1 MHTRL
6 FLVYWLPAIL
16 YAGMI
21 VMFSSMSSPQT
32 YFPGWAGEINDKV
45 LHTLEYAILAILCY
59 RAFLYASGPRL
70 AEFAG
75 SLAILAAIL
84 FGVSDELHQSF
95 VPLREADPWDVIANA
110 AGSLMGVTVWQ
121 KISPRL
127 RLIQIP

>member
-1 MHTRL
+1 MSQ
-6 FLVYWLPAIL
+6 VGAKIL
-16 YAGMI
+16 SAWAVPLQAVNASRESAHGGQGVFPDGEGAGL
-21 VMFSSMSSPQT
+21 
-32 YFPGWAGEINDKV
+32 GCGGGE
-45 LHTLEYAILAILCY
+45 LAD
-59 RAFLYASGPRL
+59 RFGNR
-70 AEFAG
+70 
-75 SLAILAAIL
+75 